1 VARFN
6 PAVLN
11 QIEKLAYYFG
21 GLDASAPKFS
31 EGELSVSKFDQLEED
46 IRRQVLVL
54 FARASS
60 AGAFTTDIDKA
71 MLNFVGTVD
80 QEEASGTELRE
91 AANAL
96 ASTVVID
103 GIGAGFGL
111 SDMIGGEESTAG
123 AYPTKFQPGLSAIQV
138 FPIKHNF
145 ANRNAD
151 LLDVF
156 FNSIP
161 NVEFSRCVPYFDMS
175 VISPGMPVST
185 TGMSLTLNQHAFLS
199 PNDALTDAQR
209 SKANASTVSDAE
221 GITVKDY
228 IGSGMELFTS
238 PQTLVNG
245 DEEYFEPGTSESGGK
260 GVLDKFKPFM
270 TIKNF
275 TVTKAPSG
283 MNTEYETAKLQIA
296 LHDRSRLSQITGLVA
311 PTAYRSTEILVEYGW
326 SHPDG
331 QNSPG
336 TNPIG
341 DFLNALRTKVKYG
354 IKNSSYS
361 FTADGGVEINLE
373 LSMKGTNETFSA
385 EITDGEGFSR
395 LEDKL
400 AELNAVFAEKVNEL
414 HGGNAILEDVIGQT
428 IIKAA
433 SSTSSA
439 LKIDKATADEIA
451 KTIEDLKK
459 GEGDAKSGMETLA
472 KLLTDM
478 FGTDGS
484 NGMAK
489 QVNDSPANSFKT
501 KMEILKN
508 GTDFFASA
516 FPKPGIPDCGPV
528 QPWSARPSTPT
539 SIAMPQHG
547 YCTLG
552 KLLLLFVGKPL
563 QATNQF
569 DEVQFIFYGVNRS
582 AGFVRHHN
590 IAQFPIKIQDFE
602 DLMKARFGNSLN
614 IDIQTF
620 LNFVNKEF
628 IMPQY
633 AEAYGLN
640 GLYDISTDDKGNRTV
655 KTANNLDDS
664 ALDSSKQQILKQAYA
679 AEEPA
684 ELKTVNMRVSFDCV
698 PAAIPKEEGEGF
710 DIDVTKTILRLYV
723 TDQHAAGI
731 DPINMLLES
740 MTKDGLHMVTN
751 GNADSGESASSLDNP
766 QDISSGHGAYHA
778 EFLAKAQAAGLLE
791 IQQTDDIQS
800 PEGKTNLQGIIK
812 VVPNRGKL
820 KEFIRQQMPSCIIG
834 STGCPVYN
842 ASLSSMND
850 PRLATIE
857 MQRMT
862 KGDSKNVGAMAGNV
876 DVGLPTFVKPNEL
889 SIDMFGLPALRYQ
902 TVMFFDFNTDT
913 NADGMYYVKSVDH
926 SFAPG
931 EFKTSAKFANYS
943 SFEKFRDPIE
953 GLKRRLA
960 DASAEIDKETAGED
974 TSLTE

>member
-1 VARFN
+1 MARFN

-21 GLDASAPKFS
+21 GLDASAPTFS
-31 EGELSVSKFDQLEED
+31 EGELSVSKFSQLEED

-54 FARASS
+54 FTRASS
-60 AGAFTTDIDKA
+60 AGAFTADIKKA
-71 MLNFVGTVD
+71 MLDFTVNTD
-80 QEEASGTELRE
+80 IVITSEDDPRIAEAV
-91 AANAL
+91 AAGEAL
-96 ASTVVID
+96 ASTVI
-103 GIGAGFGL
+103 INGL
-111 SDMIGGEESTAG
+111 GLEDLSPMIGGEESTAG
-123 AYPTKFQPGLSAIQV
+123 TYPTKHQPGLSAIQV

-145 ANRNAD
+145 SNRNAD

-175 VISPGMPVST
+175 VVSPGMPVST

-221 GITVKDY
+221 GIAVKDY

-245 DEEYFEPGTSESGGK
+245 NEEYFEPGTSESGGK

-283 MNTEYETAKLQIA
+283 ANTEFETAKLQIA
-296 LHDRSRLSQITGLVA
+296 LHDRSRLSQVTGLVA
-311 PTAYRSTEILVEYGW
+311 PTARKSTEILVEYGW

-373 LSMKGTNETFSA
+373 LSMKGTHETFSA

-400 AELNAVFAEKVNEL
+400 AELNSVFAEKVNEL
-414 HGGNAILEDVIGQT
+414 HGGNAIVEDVIGAT
-428 IIKAA
+428 IMKAA

-439 LKIDKATADEIA
+439 LKIDKETSEAIA
-451 KTIEDLKK
+451 KTIETLKK
-459 GEGDAKSGMETLA
+459 SEGDAKSGLEKLA
-472 KLLTDM
+472 ALLTEM
-478 FGTDGS
+478 FGTDGT
-484 NGMAK
+484 NGKAK
-489 QVNDSPANSFKT
+489 QVNDSPANSFKV

-508 GTDFFASA
+508 GLDYFASS
-516 FPKPGIPDCGPV
+516 FPKPGISDGGPV
-528 QPWSARPSTPT
+528 QPWSARGLARS
-539 SIAMPQHG
+539 QHG

-569 DEVQFIFYGVNRS
+569 DEVQFIFYGVNKS

-710 DIDVTKTILRLYV
+710 DVDVTKTILRLYV

-751 GNADSGESASSLDNP
+751 GNADSAPSASSLDSP
-766 QDISSGHGAYHA
+766 QDVSSGHGAYHT

-791 IQQTDDIQS
+791 IQQTNDIQS
-800 PEGKTNLQGIIK
+800 PGGKTNLQGIIK

-834 STGCPVYN
+834 STGCPIYN
-842 ASLSSMND
+842 ASLSSMNN
-850 PRLATIE
+850 PKLATIE

-862 KGDSKNVGAMAGNV
+862 KGNSKNVGAMAGNI
-876 DVGLPTFVKPNEL
+876 DVGLPTIVMPNEL
-889 SIDMFGLPALRYQ
+889 SIEMFGFPALRYQ
-902 TVMFFDFNTDT
+902 TVMFFDFSTDT
-913 NADGMYYVKSVDH
+913 NADGQYYVKSVDH
-926 SFAPG
+926 SFSPG
-931 EFKTSAKFANYS
+931 EFKTSAKLVNYTG
-943 SFEKFRDPIE
+943 FEKFRDPIE

-960 DASAEIDKETAGED
+960 DASAEINKEAAGED

>member
-1 VARFN
+1 MARFN

-21 GLDASAPKFS
+21 GLDASAPTFS

-54 FARASS
+54 FTRASS
-60 AGAFTTDIDKA
+60 AGAFTTDIEQA
-71 MLNFVGTVD
+71 MFKFGSG
-80 QEEASGTELRE
+80 ASLEFGNTDADDVAEVQ
-91 AANAL
+91 AANDIL
-96 ASTVVID
+96 KSTVSVD
-103 GIGAGFGL
+103 GDTGFGL

-209 SKANASTVSDAE
+209 SKANASTVSDTE
-221 GITVKDY
+221 GIPVKDY

-245 DEEYFEPGTSESGGK
+245 NEEYFEPGTSESGGK

-361 FTADGGVEINLE
+361 FTADGGVEVNLE
-373 LSMKGTNETFSA
+373 LAMKGTNETFSA

-400 AELNAVFAEKVNEL
+400 SELNAVFVKKVNEL
-414 HGGNAILEDVIGQT
+414 HGGNAILEDVIGLT
-428 IIKAA
+428 VKKAA

-451 KTIEDLKK
+451 KTIEALKK
-459 GEGDAKSGMETLA
+459 SEGDAKSGLEELA
-472 KLLTDM
+472 ALLTEM
-478 FGTDGS
+478 FGTDGT
-484 NGMAK
+484 NGKAK
-489 QVNDSPANSFKT
+489 QVKDSPANSFKT

-508 GTDFFASA
+508 GVDFFASA
-516 FPKPGIPDCGPV
+516 FPKPGIPDCGPP
-528 QPWSARPSTPT
+528 QPWSARGFT
-539 SIAMPQHG
+539 MPQHG

-602 DLMKARFGNSLN
+602 DLMKARFGNALN

-655 KTANNLDDS
+655 KPTAGLDDS
-664 ALDSSKQQILKQAYA
+664 ALDSSKQKVLKQAYA

-684 ELKTVNMRVSFDCV
+684 ELKTVDMRVSFDCV

-710 DIDVTKTILRLYV
+710 DVDASKTILRLYV
-723 TDQHAAGI
+723 TDQHAAGV

-751 GNADSGESASSLDNP
+751 GNADSRESASSLDNP
-766 QDISSGHGAYHA
+766 QDVSSGHGPLHA

-800 PEGKTNLQGIIK
+800 PEGKTSLQGIIK

-850 PRLATIE
+850 PRLGTIE

-862 KGDSKNVGAMAGNV
+862 QGNSKNVGTMAGNI
-876 DVGLPTFVKPNEL
+876 DVGLPTTVKPNEL
-889 SIDMFGLPALRYQ
+889 SIDMFGLPAFRYQ
-902 TVMFFDFNTDT
+902 TIMFFDFNTDT
-913 NADGMYYVKSVDH
+913 NADGMYCVKSVDH

-931 EFKTSAKFANYS
+931 EFKTSAKLANYS
-943 SFEKFRDPIE
+943 GFEKFRDPIE

-960 DASAEIDKETAGED
+960 DASAEIDKEAAAED
-974 TSLTE
+974 TNLT